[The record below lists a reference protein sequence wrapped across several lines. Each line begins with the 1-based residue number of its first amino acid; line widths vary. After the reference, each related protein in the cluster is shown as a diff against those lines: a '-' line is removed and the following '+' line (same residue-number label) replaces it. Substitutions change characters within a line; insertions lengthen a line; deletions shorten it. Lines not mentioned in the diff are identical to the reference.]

1 MSIKKFI
8 EYLQFEKKYSPLTIL
23 AYEKDL
29 NDFSK
34 FLNFRTSSDL
44 INNANYAE
52 IRSWIVILV
61 EQGLSNRTVNRKIS
75 SLNSYFRFAQ
85 KTAQI
90 SKNPLAKHRSLKVD
104 KKLQIPFSESEIDS
118 AIESIDSSS
127 FEGLRDKLVIELLYS
142 TGIRRRELLNLEITS
157 IDFVQHQLKVMGKR
171 NKERFIPLL
180 KSVMQTIH
188 LYLEKRRDTFG
199 KSADNYLILTSKGAP
214 AYEAMINRITSTYF
228 DRVSSK
234 IKKSPHIL
242 RHSFATHL
250 LNQGADINSVKELL
264 GHSSL
269 AATQV
274 YTHNGIAELKEAYS
288 NSHPRTK
295 L

>member
-8 EYLQFEKKYSPLTIL
+8 EYLQFEKKYSPHTIS